1 MKKVI
6 IFGTGRYGCEAKE
19 FFGKENILFFVDNN
33 KEIQGKH
40 VDGIEVVTPKKIKE
54 NINNSVVLLAAS
66 DFYTE
71 QMRYQL
77 LDDGV
82 EQTLSYFF
90 VKSYIREKKIS
101 IYEFLSECDTETN
114 VYRLMYLYEK
124 EQKLVCKEKIEFF
137 MHHTDIRK
145 LKPATGRLRREQLEY
160 VEYGKQLEQ
169 MVNGTGGR
177 LILGEGNLIG
187 AVRSGGFIPWDDDI
201 DFLMLREDYNRFID
215 YYMEKG
221 MVHVSDEPFV
231 DEAKIYNEMSEIMS
245 HGNNDI
251 EFCLNGYFLTAC
263 VKKNGRLS
271 YVLDIFPMDF
281 YKDDVKY
288 TELLEYVSRYENE
301 LKNINSTR
309 DKILYNK
316 RLWECCPY
324 ISHSCSTTMGYGI
337 EVSFIL
343 KVCTSFI
350 SKEYM
355 LPLNKIEFEE
365 KNFWAPANPEEFL
378 KIQYGDIY
386 QWPADAGG
394 TTHGSERKYIQFQKK
409 LTNVV
414 YIKCMEDMQQILKND
429 DAHFGNSTY
438 IVEKYKIAELKE
450 YFRIVEEL
458 DNKEI
463 KYYVYS

>member
-1 MKKVI
+1 
-6 IFGTGRYGCEAKE
+6 
-19 FFGKENILFFVDNN
+19 
-33 KEIQGKH
+33 
-40 VDGIEVVTPKKIKE
+40 
-54 NINNSVVLLAAS
+54 
-66 DFYTE
+66 
-71 QMRYQL
+71 
-77 LDDGV
+77 
-82 EQTLSYFF
+82 
-90 VKSYIREKKIS
+90 
-101 IYEFLSECDTETN
+101 
-114 VYRLMYLYEK
+114 MYLYEK
-124 EQKLVCKEKIEFF
+124 EQKLVSKEKVEFF
-137 MHHTDIRK
+137 MQHTDIRK

-177 LILGEGNLIG
+177 LIWGEGNLIG
-187 AVRSGGFIPWDDDI
+187 AVRSGGFIPWDD
-201 DFLMLREDYNRFID
+201 
-215 YYMEKG
+215 
-221 MVHVSDEPFV
+221 
-231 DEAKIYNEMSEIMS
+231 
-245 HGNNDI
+245 DI

-271 YVLDIFPMDF
+271 YVLDIFPVDY

-394 TTHGSERKYIQFQKK
+394 TTHGSERKYIPFQKK